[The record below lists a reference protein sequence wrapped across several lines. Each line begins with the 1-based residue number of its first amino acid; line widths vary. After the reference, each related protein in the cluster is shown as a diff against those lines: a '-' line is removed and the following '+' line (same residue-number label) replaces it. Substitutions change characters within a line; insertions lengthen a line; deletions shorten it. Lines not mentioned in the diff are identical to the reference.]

1 MPPRCWTGSSA
12 TLECRAACTRS
23 KSVRSISSGSRSR
36 PWRRRGF
43 RATRARSM
51 ARRRCARSFFWPHRS
66 VGDIMY
72 TGKHAHLRPLQP
84 AFIMA
89 NSGEAVTYAEL
100 EARCNR
106 LAHLFRRLGLK
117 RLDHYAIF
125 MENNSRYL
133 EACGAGERSG
143 LYFTCVNSYL
153 TSGELAYI
161 LSNSESRILITSK
174 AKLEVAREAL
184 QQCPKVELCIVADGA
199 GESERIVGLREAT
212 SGLPKTPIP
221 DESIGTSMLYSSG
234 TTGRPKGI
242 LRPLPEQPPTQQL
255 PMFDFLQKLWHYRE
269 GMIYLSPAPL
279 YHSAPQAAVNLT
291 IRNGGTVI
299 IMENFDPERYLELV
313 EKWGVT
319 HSQLV
324 PTMFSR
330 MLKRPEAARQR
341 ADLSSLEIAIHAA
354 APCPA
359 MVKDDMVKWWGPII
373 QEYYG
378 ATEGLGFT
386 ACNSAEWLAHRGT
399 VGKVL
404 LGDLHILDENMQA
417 VAVGTPRT
425 VWFKTASPF
434 EYFNDPNK
442 TKEARSPDGSMST
455 VGDVGYVDGDGYLY
469 LTDRATF
476 MIISGGVN
484 IYPQECENLLI
495 THPKIADAAAVG
507 VPNADLGEEV
517 KAVVQP
523 MPGIVPGP
531 DLAEELMLF
540 CSQSLSRQKVPR
552 SIDFEAE
559 LPRLPTGKLYKR
571 LLRDR
576 YWADKTSRIL

>member
-1 MPPRCWTGSSA
+1 
-12 TLECRAACTRS
+12 
-23 KSVRSISSGSRSR
+23 
-36 PWRRRGF
+36 
-43 RATRARSM
+43 
-51 ARRRCARSFFWPHRS
+51 
-66 VGDIMY
+66 MY
-72 TGKHAHLRPLQP
+72 TGKHACLRPLQP

-89 NSGEAVTYAEL
+89 NSGEAVSYAEL
-100 EARCNR
+100 EARSNR
-106 LAHLFRRLGLK
+106 LAHLFRNRGLK
-117 RLDHYAIF
+117 RLDHYAIY

-133 EACGAGERSG
+133 ETCGAGERAG
-143 LYFTCVNSYL
+143 LYYTCVNSYL
-153 TSGELAYI
+153 TAGELAYI
-161 LSNSESRILITSK
+161 VTNSESRILITSVT
-174 AKLEVAREAL
+174 KLAVAREAL
-184 QQCPKVELCIVADGA
+184 TLCPKVELCIVVDGD
-199 GESERIVGLREAT
+199 GDGDRIVGLSDAT
-212 SGLPKTPIP
+212 RGLPKTPIE
-221 DESIGTSMLYSSG
+221 DECIGTAMLYSSG

-242 LRPLPEQPPTQQL
+242 LRPLPEHPPTQQL
-255 PMFDFLQKLWHYRE
+255 PIFDFLQKLWQYRE

-279 YHSAPQAAVNLT
+279 YHSAPQAAVNLA
-291 IRNGGTVI
+291 IRMGGTVI

-330 MLKRPEAARQR
+330 MLKLPEAVRTR
-341 ADLSSLEIAIHAA
+341 YDLSSLEIAIHAA

-359 MVKDDMVKWWGPII
+359 LAKDDMIKWWGPII
-373 QEYYG
+373 HEYYG

-386 ACNSAEWLAHRGT
+386 ACSSAEWLAHRGT
-399 VGKVL
+399 VGRVL
-404 LGDLHILDENMQA
+404 LGELHILDENMKPCP
-417 VAVGTPRT
+417 VGTAGS
-425 VWFKTASPF
+425 VWFKTATPF
-434 EYFNDPNK
+434 EYFNDPNR
-442 TKEARSPDGSMST
+442 TREARSPDGSMST
-455 VGDVGYVDGDGYLY
+455 VGDVGYVDSDGFLH

-495 THPKIADAAAVG
+495 THPKIADAAVFG

-523 MPGIVPGP
+523 MPGVAPGP
-531 DLAEELMLF
+531 DLAEELISF

-552 SIDFEAE
+552 SIDFENE

-576 YWADKTSRIL
+576 YWGNKTSRIV

>member
-1 MPPRCWTGSSA
+1 
-12 TLECRAACTRS
+12 
-23 KSVRSISSGSRSR
+23 
-36 PWRRRGF
+36 
-43 RATRARSM
+43 
-51 ARRRCARSFFWPHRS
+51 
-66 VGDIMY
+66 MY

-89 NSGEAVTYAEL
+89 NSGEAVSYAEL
-100 EARCNR
+100 EARSNR
-106 LAHLFRRLGLK
+106 LAHLFRNHGLK
-117 RLDHYAIF
+117 RLDHYAIY

-133 EACGAGERSG
+133 EACGAGERAG
-143 LYFTCVNSYL
+143 LYYTCVNSYL
-153 TSGELAYI
+153 TASELAYI
-161 LSNSESRILITSK
+161 VTNSQSRILITSV

-184 QQCPKVELCIVADGA
+184 SQCPRVELCIVVDG
-199 GESERIVGLREAT
+199 GSEGDRIVGLRDAT
-212 SGLPKTPIP
+212 SGLPRTPIE
-221 DESIGTSMLYSSG
+221 DESIGTAMLYSSG

-255 PMFDFLQKLWHYRE
+255 PIFDFLQKLWQYRE

-279 YHSAPQAAVNLT
+279 YHSAPQAAVNLA
-291 IRNGGTVI
+291 IRAGGTVI

-330 MLKRPEAARQR
+330 MLKLPEAVRR
-341 ADLSSLEIAIHAA
+341 RCDLSSLEIAVHAA

-359 MVKDDMVKWWGPII
+359 AVKDDMIKWWGPII
-373 QEYYG
+373 HEYYG

-386 ACNSAEWLAHRGT
+386 ACNSAEWLLHRGT
-399 VGKVL
+399 VGRVL
-404 LGDLHILDENMQA
+404 LGELHILDDDMKPCP
-417 VAVGTPRT
+417 VGTSGT
-425 VWFKTASPF
+425 VWFKTATSF
-434 EYFNDPNK
+434 EYFNDTNK
-442 TKEARSPDGSMST
+442 TREARSPDGSMST
-455 VGDVGYVDGDGYLY
+455 VGDVGYIDSDSFLY

-495 THPKIADAAAVG
+495 THPKIADAAVFG
-507 VPNADLGEEV
+507 VPHPDLGEEV

-531 DLAEELMLF
+531 DLAEELIFF
-540 CSQSLSRQKVPR
+540 CGQSLSRQKVPR
-552 SIDFEAE
+552 SIDFEDE

-576 YWADKTSRIL
+576 YWGNKTSRIV